1 MSMKSVMGINPF
13 SKTSLRNFPSD
24 LLFSGIMPP
33 PTQPR
38 TGEFHKE
45 VPIGKQILSEIS
57 QQLPES
63 AIKTEVDY
71 TKTVAYGRDDFPPK
85 VRQVIKEYGD
95 KPIGKLT
102 IVRHPLADWTV
113 EALNFASLG
122 EFKKRYENEPYEKLY
137 HLGLLI
143 TFMDNS
149 SILIEK
155 NEVINTV
162 INPKI
167 EPVDEVKPISKFP
180 QGLTLNIMIQG
191 AKEKLGD
198 NLYKYNAGVNNCQS
212 FVNSLIYKFS
222 DIDEDRF
229 VKQNTEQLFKGLPG
243 FTKLVNSVTDL
254 GAKVNEISEG
264 TGILSKKITR
274 DSSER
279 NPKVKPQIQSILFKK
294 PYSLKKAKN
303 WLSEH
308 EYRFDDVDQKPNHTR
323 FRQISPNK
331 NYKYITKKINKDI
344 EFIIAY

>member
-1 MSMKSVMGINPF
+1 MSIKSVMGIKPF
-13 SKTSLRNFPSD
+13 TNFLVGGLSATV
-24 LLFSGIMPP
+24 PP
-33 PTQPR
+33 PQQ
-38 TGEFHKE
+38 
-45 VPIGKQILSEIS
+45 PIGKQILSGIS

-85 VRQVIKEYGD
+85 VRQVIKDFGN
-95 KPIGKLT
+95 KPIGKL
-102 IVRHPLADWTV
+102 IIIRHPLANWTV
-113 EALNFASLG
+113 EALNFASFG

-143 TFMDNS
+143 IFTDNT

-162 INPKI
+162 VNPKI
-167 EPVDEVKPISKFP
+167 ESADEVKTIKHFP
-180 QGLTLNIMIQG
+180 QGLTLNIMIEG

-222 DIDEDRF
+222 DIEEDRF
-229 VKQNTEQLFKGLPG
+229 VKQNTEQLFKGLPA
-243 FTKLVNSVTDL
+243 FSKVVNSVTDL

-264 TGILSKKITR
+264 TGLLKSAKLR
-274 DSSER
+274 
-279 NPKVKPQIQSILFKK
+279 PQIQSILFKK
-294 PYSLKKAKN
+294 PYSLQKAKN

-308 EYRFDDVDQKPNHTR
+308 NYRFDDVDQKPNHTR

-331 NYKYITKKINKDI
+331 KYKYITKKINKDI